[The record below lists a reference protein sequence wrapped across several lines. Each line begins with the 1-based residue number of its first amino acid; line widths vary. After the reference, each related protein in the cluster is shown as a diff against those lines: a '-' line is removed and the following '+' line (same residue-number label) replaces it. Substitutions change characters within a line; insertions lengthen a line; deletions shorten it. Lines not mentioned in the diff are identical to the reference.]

1 MRINS
6 SPGRTSRQP
15 LAAAGIVCVV
25 FCAVVLLLP
34 SSSAAKEPP
43 PRAAEAAITL
53 GAEVLVNDAGLSY
66 PYALAMTPVG
76 DVLVADAK
84 HHRLVLFDPAGRQLD
99 QWSEKGDAPGEFG
112 SIEDMA
118 VGLDGSIY
126 VLESIPSR
134 VQRLRPDGAPD
145 LVVSGGWCA
154 PNGLAVDEG
163 ARIYL
168 AETCGSQIV
177 QMDAEGAIERIYTGG
192 TDPATRL
199 EQPLDVVVGDTGDL
213 FVIDLRRRLVQ
224 IDAES
229 DQIVA
234 SWPVQ
239 VGGAAG
245 SSSVAISGA
254 LVYVTDPDGHVI
266 TRIDTDSGEV
276 RKLGGLGLAP
286 GQLTTP
292 LGIAVG
298 RDGEVYVGDGEAGRI
313 QAFIENAHWDPRD
326 QNTSH
331 SSKRLTLAPDDG
343 GN

>member
-1 MRINS
+1 MKTRS

-15 LAAAGIVCVV
+15 LAAAGIVGVVSYAVV
-25 FCAVVLLLP
+25 FLLP
-34 SSSAAKEPP
+34 SSGAATEPP
-43 PRAAEAAITL
+43 ARAAEAATTL
-53 GAEVLVNDAGLSY
+53 GAQVLVNDAGLSY
-66 PYALAMTPVG
+66 PYALAMTPAG
-76 DVLVADAK
+76 DILVADAK
-84 HHRLVLFDPAGRQLD
+84 NHRLVLFDPVTGREVDRLGR
-99 QWSEKGDAPGEFG
+99 KGSAPGEIG

-145 LVVSGGWCA
+145 AVVSGGWCA
-154 PNGLAVDEG
+154 PNGLDVDEG

-177 QMDAEGAIERIYTGG
+177 QMDPEGFIERIYTGG
-192 TDPATRL
+192 TDPQTRL
-199 EQPLDVVVGDTGDL
+199 EQPLDVAVGETGDL
-213 FVIDLRRRLVQ
+213 FVIDLRRRLVR

-234 SWPVQ
+234 AWPVQ

-245 SSSVAISGA
+245 SSSVAISGT

-266 TRIDTDSGEV
+266 TRIDTDSGEM
-276 RKLGGLGLAP
+276 RKFGGLGLAP

-298 RDGEVYVGDGEAGRI
+298 RDGEVYVGDGEIGRI
-313 QAFIENAHWDPRD
+313 QAFMPAVHRDPWDANP
-326 QNTSH
+326 
-331 SSKRLTLAPDDG
+331 
-343 GN
+343 

>member
-1 MRINS
+1 MV
-6 SPGRTSRQP
+6 
-15 LAAAGIVCVV
+15 LYAVV
-25 FCAVVLLLP
+25 FLLP
-34 SSSAAKEPP
+34 SSGAAKGP
-43 PRAAEAAITL
+43 PRAAGAATIL
-53 GAEVLVNDAGLSY
+53 GAEVLVQDAGLSF

-76 DVLVADAK
+76 DILVADAK
-84 HHRLVLFDPAGRQLD
+84 NHRLVLFDPSSGRELD
-99 QWSEKGDAPGEFG
+99 QLGEKGAAPGEFG
-112 SIEDMA
+112 KIEDMA

-126 VLESIPSR
+126 VLESRPSR

-145 LVVSGGWCA
+145 AVVAGGWCS
-154 PNGLAVDEG
+154 PNGLDVDEG

-192 TDPATRL
+192 TDRETRL
-199 EQPLDVVVGDTGDL
+199 EQPLDVVVGETGDL
-213 FVIDLRRRLVQ
+213 FVIDLRRRLVR

-245 SSSVAISGA
+245 SSSVAISGT

-276 RKLGGLGLAP
+276 RKLGRHGQAP
-286 GQLTTP
+286 GELTTP

-298 RDGEVYVGDGEAGRI
+298 RGGEVYVGDGEIGRI
-313 QAFIENAHWDPRD
+313 QAFIQAVQRDPWEPNNR
-326 QNTSH
+326 
-331 SSKRLTLAPDDG
+331 
-343 GN
+343 